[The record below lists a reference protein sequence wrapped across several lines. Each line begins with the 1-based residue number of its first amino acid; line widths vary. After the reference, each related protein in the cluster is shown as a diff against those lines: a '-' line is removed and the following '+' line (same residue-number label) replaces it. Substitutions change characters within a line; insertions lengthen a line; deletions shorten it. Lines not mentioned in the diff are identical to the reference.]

1 MQVIDLERPVAT
13 PPARRRRAR
22 LDVAAALVMGAI
34 IGASTMYGL
43 IARRQTAIKEAQ
55 VAVFAFAQADPFADD
70 MPVDRVVSD
79 GRVATVTLTRR
90 ITLVN
95 AGPLPIVVRDFSAS
109 RPGVS
114 VHGVDKQRSI
124 EPGATLLADA
134 DVRVDCVHGLPLGR
148 LPVTFVVQTYD
159 DEERQS
165 KPRDGLDG
173 TPWNEQA
180 EIACATKRG

>member
-1 MQVIDLERPVAT
+1 MHVIDLDRPVAV
-13 PPARRRRAR
+13 PPARRRRTQ
-22 LDVAAALVMGAI
+22 LYVAAALVIGAI

-43 IARRQTAIKEAQ
+43 ITRRQAAIQEAR
-55 VAVFAFAQADPFADD
+55 VAVFAFAQVDPLADD
-70 MPVDRVVSD
+70 LPVDRVVSD

-95 AGPLPIVVRDFSAS
+95 AGPVPIIIRTFSAS

-124 EPGATLLADA
+124 EPGASLPADA
-134 DVRVDCVHGLPLGR
+134 EVRVDCVHGLPLGR
-148 LPVTFVVQTYD
+148 LPVTFLVQTYD
-159 DEERQS
+159 GEDRRFS
-165 KPRDGLDG
+165 PRDGLDG

-180 EIACATKRG
+180 EVACAANA